1 MSELSRVKVVNQGDS
16 WQGTELYIND
26 NKIECVKS
34 VDFRVAVD
42 EVPTFT
48 FETDGAPEIDMPGD
62 IQFSFT
68 PQTIEEARKV
78 IEHEMK
84 NKHRVDLEMKNGCVS
99 AYIDGE
105 RIPICEK
112 IEPDNKEC
120 DEHIQEMEFIPNENA
135 LFSQYVQADLSR
147 YTRFAM
153 IVLRNELLKHGDLY
167 NGFLASMRSA
177 IDDKF
182 WDSRSTVRPMCD
194 IGGEDFDEA
203 AELMLKRVI
212 GED

>member
-1 MSELSRVKVVNQGDS
+1 MNELPRVKVINPGDN
-16 WQGTELYIND
+16 WLGTEYYINEK
-26 NKIECVKS
+26 KIPNVKA

-48 FETDGAPEIDMPGD
+48 FETIGLPEIDMPGD

-68 PQTIEEARKV
+68 PQTIEEAKKI
-78 IEHEMK
+78 IEHGMK
-84 NKHRVDLEMKNGCVS
+84 NKHRVDLESQKGCVA

-105 RIPICEK
+105 HIPACEK
-112 IEPDNKEC
+112 IELDNKEC
-120 DEHIQEMEFIPNENA
+120 MEFIPNEEV

-182 WDSRSTVRPMCD
+182 WDSRSTVGPMCD

-212 GED
+212 GEE